1 MNHSIDFIDCNIVIV
16 ANTFNLN
23 ILNPVW
29 MYKNK
34 IFSEKDLQGATCLPV
49 VVEVRS
55 DNFRLHIIP
64 DRLLFSIDTKYKNPK
79 KLIISKIGRLI
90 ELLPHT
96 PFAAVGLNFT
106 YHVTPSD
113 KDIYKLTRSL
123 FCNEQ
128 SKLFQDLE
136 EKDLRFGTYFSRNI
150 LGTRFKLDA
159 KPITVTMQNQKKE
172 MIQFAYNFNLNID
185 QNDAYQAII
194 DLFNKWDEAKSIC
207 REFTDRINSKD

>member
-16 ANTFNLN
+16 ANTFNVN

-34 IFSEKDLQGATCLPV
+34 IFSEKELQGATCLPV

-55 DNFRLHIIP
+55 DNFRLNITP
-64 DRLLFSIDTKYKNPK
+64 DRLQFSIDTKYNNPK

-90 ELLPHT
+90 EFLPHT
-96 PFAAVGLNFT
+96 PFTAVGLNFT

-113 KDIYKLTRSL
+113 KDINKFTRSL

-128 SKLFQDLE
+128 SKLFKDLE
-136 EKDLRFGTYFSRNI
+136 EKDVRFGTYFSRNI

-172 MIQFAYNFNLNID
+172 MIQFSYNFNLNLG
-185 QNDAYQAII
+185 QNDDYQAII
-194 DLFNKWDEAKSIC
+194 DLFYKWDEAKSIC
-207 REFTDRINSKD
+207 REFTDRINAKD

>member
-1 MNHSIDFIDCNIVIV
+1 M
-16 ANTFNLN
+16 
-23 ILNPVW
+23 
-29 MYKNK
+29 
-34 IFSEKDLQGATCLPV
+34 QGATCLPV